1 MPSDRRGQQVE
12 IDITNPEIISLI
24 EGNKKMTDL
33 ANFKQDVSNIGSY
46 MGIPEISAIGRLS
59 NGNDDSMFDQ
69 NTSKILDTL
78 HEDSE
83 TFPDQIKFANQE
95 LDQFYR
101 SKSASKAEEVKFK
114 VSMLPSIDKQTLIE
128 IKKKNIS
135 PINRINHMPM
145 KPSKSTEKLEFLRF
159 KASRNME
166 VAKS

>member
-83 TFPDQIKFANQE
+83 TFPD
-95 LDQFYR
+95 
-101 SKSASKAEEVKFK
+101 
-114 VSMLPSIDKQTLIE
+114 
-128 IKKKNIS
+128 
-135 PINRINHMPM
+135 
-145 KPSKSTEKLEFLRF
+145 
-159 KASRNME
+159 
-166 VAKS
+166 